1 MSIRG
6 VYAPCKDCPDRHIKC
21 HASCERYVEYKKKNN
36 EQREKD
42 YKERLVTMQLYEME
56 QERKRK
62 SSTAQRPSSLKHGRK
77 KK

>member
-6 VYAPCKDCPDRHIKC
+6 VNPPCKDCPDRHIKC
-21 HASCERYVEYKKKNN
+21 HASCERYLEYKKKNN
-36 EQREKD
+36 EERQKD

-62 SSTAQRPSSLKHGRK
+62 SSTAQRPSSLKHGMK

>member
-21 HASCERYVEYKKKNN
+21 HASCERYADYKKRAN
-36 EQREKD
+36 EEREKD
-42 YKERLVTMQLYEME
+42 YKQRLVTMQLYEME